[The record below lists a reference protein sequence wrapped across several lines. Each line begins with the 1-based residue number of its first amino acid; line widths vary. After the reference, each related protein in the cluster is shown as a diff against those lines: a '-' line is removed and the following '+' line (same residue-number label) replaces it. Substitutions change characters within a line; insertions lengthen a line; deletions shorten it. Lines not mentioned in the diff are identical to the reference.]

1 MTDRSLIVFP
11 VGHYMGERHPERH
24 HIVRLGLTHRTLTA
38 DEFGVWV
45 LAHGT
50 TEVGTGA
57 WPVGELLDLA
67 TDAELPDAPDAVARL
82 VEAGLLALVDA
93 EAGGTRRFAES
104 HRMHPLLVGIG
115 NTDDEPDRYQLGFP
129 GLPPVAVVDT
139 SAYELW
145 QWGHLA
151 PTLWHTCEVR
161 EKVAAGLG
169 EPVAAADLV
178 ADTLGDLRVLL
189 ANSCA
194 YLDIVRD

>member
-1 MTDRSLIVFP
+1 MTDRSLTVFP

-24 HIVRLGLTHRTLTA
+24 HVVRLGLTHRKLTP

-50 TEVGTGA
+50 EEIGRGA
-57 WPVGELLDLA
+57 WTVGALLDLA
-67 TDAELPDAPDAVARL
+67 ESAELPGARDAVAEL
-82 VEAGLLALVDA
+82 TASGLLAVVD
-93 EAGGTRRFAES
+93 GGGARRFAEG

-129 GLPPVAVVDT
+129 GLPPVAVVDA

-151 PTLWHTCEVR
+151 PSLWHSCEVR

-169 EPVAAADLV
+169 EPVPAADLV
-178 ADTLGDLRVLL
+178 DDTLGDLRVLL

-194 YLDIVRD
+194 YLDVVRR